1 MPVVTKKVVTISLT
15 SENRR
20 KAQQQKKSRGADSS
34 GFLRQAHGH
43 SSRAGKLNASKSLHA
58 RKITR
63 RMESGSVIS
72 ERSLAGQLLAI
83 GVLMLCGTQSHYT
96 SLLFTQILHLSSCFH
111 PSTLEVLLETW
122 ALLKFRPL
130 LLPEPR
136 KQSPLARSAH
146 RVVLG

>member
-1 MPVVTKKVVTISLT
+1 MRRGERRGSKKD
-15 SENRR
+15 
-20 KAQQQKKSRGADSS
+20 RGADSS
-34 GFLRQAHGH
+34 GVVRQTHGH
-43 SSRAGKLNASKSLHA
+43 SSRAGKLNASRSLHA

-72 ERSLAGQLLAI
+72 ERSLAWKSLAV

-111 PSTLEVLLETW
+111 PSTLEVLLETL

-136 KQSPLARSAH
+136 KQSPLARSAR